1 MNTPY
6 YSLTT
11 ASGAKVETYLPSIHS
26 RGFLRV
32 SEPISLCELL
42 ESDELS
48 TLTIECRSQG
58 LKVKRS
64 EYARIKDKT
73 IVPVSGAWA
82 VGAQELICIAESGEP
97 CTAYIHVE
105 EDGFWGGWVYVT
117 AFAEISREGYPT
129 QRVQLDVEFD

>member
-11 ASGAKVETYLPSIHS
+11 ASGAKIETYLPSTYG

-32 SEPISLCELL
+32 SEPISLSELL

-58 LKVKRS
+58 LKVKPS

-73 IVPVSGAWA
+73 LVPVVGAWA
-82 VGAQELICIAESGEP
+82 VGAQELMCIAESGEP

-105 EDGFWGGWVYVT
+105 EDGRGWVYVT